1 MANERWRKRLLG
13 NRALSPETL
22 MMGYGYD
29 PFLSERSLKP
39 PVFHTSTFVF
49 RTAQDGKEFFE
60 LAYGL
65 RQKRPNEEPGLIYSR
80 INNPDLEMLEDR
92 LAIWDEAEDNLV
104 FASGMAA
111 ISTTLWA
118 YARPGSVI
126 VHSGPVYGGTDFL
139 LEADPA
145 AIRRDAGRLPRG
157 GRGEGDGGSGRS
169 GARHGSDRRALS
181 RDAGQPDQRPCRHR
195 PRETIGRRPRAAP
208 TARRPVVIV
217 DNTMLGPL
225 YQTPLAHG
233 ADLVVTSLT
242 KYVGGHSDLIAG
254 GCSGAAAALDPIR
267 GMRTILGTMCD
278 PHTGWLLMRSLETL
292 KLRMTASAEGA
303 RKVADFLLGHPAVA
317 SVWYLG
323 FLPEDHPDRP
333 VFERQCKS
341 AGSTFSFEVKGGE
354 AEAFAVLDRLEVIKL
369 AVSLG
374 GTESLASHPASMTHS
389 DIPPEEQLR
398 LGHHAGADPP
408 VGRHREPGRPDRRS
422 RPGAETLTT
431 APSMRMAWEG
441 PGRRRADYSLRVCPK
456 SLCGIA

>member
-1 MANERWRKRLLG
+1 MTEKRWRKRLVG
-13 NRALSPETL
+13 NRVLSPETL

-29 PFLSERSLKP
+29 PMLSERSLKP

-49 RTAQDGKEFFE
+49 RKAQDGKEFFE

-92 LAIWDEAEDNLV
+92 LAIWDEADANLS

-118 YARPGSVI
+118 YVRPGSVV
-126 VHSGPVYGGTDFL
+126 VHSDPVYGGTEFL
-139 LEADPA
+139 LTRILPQFGVTPISFPAEGGVAAMREAVDRGRSAGPIAALYLETPA
-145 AIRRDAGRLPRG
+145 NPTNGLVDIAEARRLADSLADAGG
-157 GRGEGDGGSGRS
+157 K
-169 GARHGSDRRALS
+169 
-181 RDAGQPDQRPCRHR
+181 RP
-195 PRETIGRRPRAAP
+195 PL
-208 TARRPVVIV
+208 IV

-225 YQTPLAHG
+225 FQTPITHG

-254 GCSGAAAALDPIR
+254 GCSGAAAALEPIR

-303 RKVADFLLGHPAVA
+303 RKVADFLAEHPRVA
-317 SVWYLG
+317 SVWRLD
-323 FLPEDHPDRP
+323 FLPEGHPDRA
-333 VFERQCKS
+333 VFERQCTN

-354 AEAFAVLDRLEVIKL
+354 AEAFAVLDRLEVFKL

-389 DIPPEEQLR
+389 DVPPEDQMRLGITPALIRLSVGIENPEDLIADLEQALR
-398 LGHHAGADPP
+398 L
-408 VGRHREPGRPDRRS
+408 
-422 RPGAETLTT
+422 
-431 APSMRMAWEG
+431 
-441 PGRRRADYSLRVCPK
+441 
-456 SLCGIA
+456 

>member
-1 MANERWRKRLLG
+1 MANERWRNRRLG
-13 NRALSPETL
+13 NRELAPETL

-39 PVFHTSTFVF
+39 PVFQTSTFVF

-92 LAIWDEAEDNLV
+92 LAIWDEAEDNLA

-111 ISTTLWA
+111 ISTSLWA

-139 LEADPA
+139 LKKILPQFGVTPVGFPA
-145 AIRRDAGRLPRG
+145 EG
-157 GRGEGDGGSGRS
+157 GRTAMEEAVDRAREIGSIAALYIETPANPTNGLVDIGRARQLADGLK
-169 GARHGSDRRALS
+169 GAD
-181 RDAGQPDQRPCRHR
+181 
-195 PRETIGRRPRAAP
+195 GRRP
-208 TARRPVVIV
+208 VIIV

-225 YQTPLAHG
+225 FQTPLAHG

-254 GCSGAAAALDPIR
+254 GCSGAAATLDPIR

-278 PHTGWLLMRSLETL
+278 PHTGWLIMRSLETL

-303 RKVADFLLGHPAVA
+303 RKVADFLSGHAKVD

-323 FLPEDHPDRP
+323 FLPEDHSDWQ

-354 AEAFAVLDRLEVIKL
+354 AEAFAVLDRLEVFKL

-389 DIPPEEQLR
+389 DIPPEEQMR
-398 LGHHAGADPP
+398 LGITPALIRLSVGIENPNDLIADL
-408 VGRHREPGRPDRRS
+408 DQ
-422 RPGAETLTT
+422 A
-431 APSMRMAWEG
+431 MRG
-441 PGRRRADYSLRVCPK
+441 
-456 SLCGIA
+456 

>member
-1 MANERWRKRLLG
+1 MSNKRWRKRLLG
-13 NRALSPETL
+13 NRELAPETL

-92 LAIWDEAEDNLV
+92 LAIWDEAEANLA

-111 ISTTLWA
+111 ISTSLWA

-139 LEADPA
+139 LERILPQFGVTSIEFPA
-145 AIRRDAGRLPRG
+145 EG
-157 GRGEGDGGSGRS
+157 GTKAMEEAVVRARALGPIAALYLETPANPTNGLVDIDRARQIAESLGTGEGK
-169 GARHGSDRRALS
+169 
-181 RDAGQPDQRPCRHR
+181 
-195 PRETIGRRPRAAP
+195 
-208 TARRPVVIV
+208 RPVVIV

-233 ADLVVTSLT
+233 ADLTVTSLT

-254 GCSGAAAALDPIR
+254 GCSGTAQALDPIR

-292 KLRMTASAEGA
+292 KLRMNAAAEGA
-303 RKVADFLLGHPAVA
+303 LKVAGFLLGHPRVA

-323 FLPEDHPDRP
+323 FLPDDHPDRQ

-341 AGSTFSFEVKGGE
+341 PGSTFSFEVKGGE
-354 AEAFAVLDRLEVIKL
+354 AEAFAVLDKLEVIKL

-374 GTESLASHPASMTHS
+374 GTETLASHPAAMTHS
-389 DIPPEEQLR
+389 DIPHEEQLR
-398 LGHHAGADPP
+398 LGVTPALIRLSVGIENPDDLIADL
-408 VGRHREPGRPDRRS
+408 DQ
-422 RPGAETLTT
+422 A
-431 APSMRMAWEG
+431 
-441 PGRRRADYSLRVCPK
+441 LR
-456 SLCGIA
+456 L

>member
-1 MANERWRKRLLG
+1 MSDQRWRKRFLG
-13 NRALSPETL
+13 NRPLAPETL

-49 RTAQDGKEFFE
+49 GTAQDGKAFFE

-118 YARPGSVI
+118 YARPGSVV

-139 LEADPA
+139 LKRILPQFGVNPIEFPAEGGIKAMEEAVERARELAPVAALFLETPA
-145 AIRRDAGRLPRG
+145 NPTNGLIDIGR
-157 GRGEGDGGSGRS
+157 
-169 GARHGSDRRALS
+169 ARALADGLS
-181 RDAGQPDQRPCRHR
+181 GP
-195 PRETIGRRPRAAP
+195 EGRR
-208 TARRPVVIV
+208 TVVIV
-217 DNTMLGPL
+217 DNTFLGPL
-225 YQTPLAHG
+225 FQTPIAHG

-254 GCSGAAAALDPIR
+254 GCSGTTAALDPVR

-292 KLRMTASAEGA
+292 KLRMTAAAEGA
-303 RKVADFLLGHPAVA
+303 GKVAKFLSGHPRVA

-333 VFERQCKS
+333 LFERQCLS
-341 AGSTFSFEVKGGE
+341 PGSTFAFEVKGGE
-354 AEAFAVLDRLEVIKL
+354 PEAFGVLNRLEVIKL

-374 GTESLASHPASMTHS
+374 GTETLASHPASMTHS
-389 DIPPEEQLR
+389 DIPKEEQLR
-398 LGHHAGADPP
+398 LGITPELIRLSVGIENPDDLIADLDQAL
-408 VGRHREPGRPDRRS
+408 E
-422 RPGAETLTT
+422 A
-431 APSMRMAWEG
+431 
-441 PGRRRADYSLRVCPK
+441 
-456 SLCGIA
+456 